1 MKSILSVFRSPRL
14 FWVLLLGFSSGIPLA
29 LTGTTL
35 QAWMATE
42 KIDLTIIGVFSL
54 VGLPYSVKYLW
65 APVMDRFIPPF
76 LGRRRGWMLVTQ
88 LGLVLAIAA
97 MAFSDPAGA
106 TTLFAV
112 LAFLVAFVSAS
123 QDIVVDAYRTE
134 VLEPVELGPGAGVH
148 IMGYRIAML
157 TSGAIALILADRLPW
172 KTVYLLMAGSLLVG
186 AVASILSPEPQLK
199 EKPPASLK
207 EAVVEP
213 FIEFLSRPGAVGIL
227 LFVILYKLD
236 VVMATA
242 LTTPFMLE
250 LGFTKTDIGAVT
262 KGLGMAATIV
272 GTLAGGA
279 VVARVGMKASLWIFG
294 ILQSV
299 STLAFLA
306 LARLG
311 HHYPAMVAAIGL
323 ENLCSGM
330 GTAAYAAFLMSLCN
344 KRFTATQYAILT
356 SLMALTR
363 VLVGAPTGYLA
374 KTYGWE
380 IYFLVSMFAAIPGLL
395 LLLQYPRWTA
405 PSLTTTGTAIASPR
419 S

>member
-14 FWVLLLGFSSGIPLA
+14 FWILLLGFSSGIPLA

-42 KIDLTIIGVFSL
+42 KIDLAIIGVFSL
-54 VGLPYSVKYLW
+54 VGLPYTVKYLW

-88 LGLVLAIAA
+88 LGLGIAIAA

-134 VLEPVELGPGAGVH
+134 ILEPVELGPGAGVH
-148 IMGYRIAML
+148 ILGYRIAML
-157 TSGAIALILADRLPW
+157 TSGALALILADRLPW

-186 AVASILSPEPQLK
+186 VVASILSPEPALK

-213 FIEFLSRPGAVGIL
+213 FVEFLSRPGALGIL

-279 VVARVGMKASLWIFG
+279 VVARMGMKASLWIFG

-299 STLAFLA
+299 STLAFLV

-363 VLVGAPTGYLA
+363 VVVGAPTGYLA
-374 KTYGWE
+374 KAYGWE
-380 IYFLVSMFAAIPGLL
+380 IYFLVSMLAAVPGLL
-395 LLLQYPRWTA
+395 LLLQYSRWTS
-405 PSLTTTGTAIASPR
+405 PSLTTTETAIASPR

>member
-1 MKSILSVFRSPRL
+1 MKSLFAVFRSPRL
-14 FWVLLLGFSSGIPLA
+14 FWILLLGFSSGIPLA

-42 KIDLTIIGVFSL
+42 KIDLTVIGIFSL
-54 VGLPYSVKYLW
+54 VGLPYTVKYLW
-65 APVMDRFIPPF
+65 APVMDRFVPPF

-88 LGLVLAIAA
+88 GALALAIAA

-112 LAFLVAFVSAS
+112 LALLVAFLSAS

-134 VLEPVELGPGAGVH
+134 VLEPLELGPGAGVH
-148 IMGYRIAML
+148 ILGYRIAML

-172 KTVYLLMAGSLLVG
+172 KTVYLLMAGCLAVGAAASLL
-186 AVASILSPEPQLK
+186 APEPRLK
-199 EKPPASLK
+199 ERPPATLK
-207 EAVVEP
+207 EALVEP
-213 FIEFLSRPGAVGIL
+213 FVEFLSRRGAVGIL
-227 LFVILYKLD
+227 LFVVLYKLD

-262 KGLGMAATIV
+262 KGFGMAATIV
-272 GTLAGGA
+272 GSLAGGA
-279 VVARVGMKASLWIFG
+279 VVARAGMKTSLWLFG

-299 STLAFLA
+299 STLSFLA

-311 HHYPAMVAAIGL
+311 HHYPMMVTAIGL

-330 GTAAYAAFLMSLCN
+330 GTAAYAAFLMSLCD

-356 SLMALTR
+356 SLMAITR
-363 VLVGAPTGYLA
+363 VVVGAPTGYIVKA
-374 KTYGWE
+374 FGWE
-380 IYFLVSMFAAIPGLL
+380 NYFLISALAAIPGLL
-395 LLLQYPRWTA
+395 LLLRYEHWTGPA
-405 PSLTTTGTAIASPR
+405 SIRAGGTAT
-419 S
+419 

>member
-1 MKSILSVFRSPRL
+1 
-14 FWVLLLGFSSGIPLA
+14 
-29 LTGTTL
+29 
-35 QAWMATE
+35 
-42 KIDLTIIGVFSL
+42 
-54 VGLPYSVKYLW
+54 
-65 APVMDRFIPPF
+65 MDRFIPPF

-88 LGLVLAIAA
+88 LGLVLTIAA

-186 AVASILSPEPQLK
+186 AVASILSPEPALK

-213 FIEFLSRPGAVGIL
+213 FVEFLSRPGAVGIL

-299 STLAFLA
+299 STLAFLV

-380 IYFLVSMFAAIPGLL
+380 IYFLVSMLAAVPGLL
-395 LLLQYPRWTA
+395 LLLQYSRWTA

>member
-1 MKSILSVFRSPRL
+1 MKSIFAVFRSPRL

-42 KIDLTIIGVFSL
+42 KIDLAVIGVFSL
-54 VGLPYSVKYLW
+54 VGLPYTAKYLW
-65 APVMDRFIPPF
+65 APVMDRYVPPF
-76 LGRRRGWMLVTQ
+76 LGRRRGWMIVTQ
-88 LGLVLAIAA
+88 FALVLAIAA

-112 LAFLVAFVSAS
+112 LALLVAFASAS

-134 VLEPVELGPGAGVH
+134 VLDPVELGPGAGVH
-148 IMGYRIAML
+148 ILGYRIAML

-186 AVASILSPEPQLK
+186 VAASLLAPEPRLK
-199 EKPPASLK
+199 QRPPATLK

-213 FIEFLSRPGAVGIL
+213 FVEFLSRRGAVGIL
-227 LFVILYKLD
+227 LFIILYKLD
-236 VVMATA
+236 VVMAMA
-242 LTTPFMLE
+242 LNTPFLLE

-262 KGLGMAATIV
+262 KGVGMAATIV
-272 GTLAGGA
+272 GTLVGGA
-279 VVARVGMKASLWIFG
+279 VVARTGMKTSLWLFG

-299 STLAFLA
+299 STLSFIA

-311 HHYPAMVAAIGL
+311 HHYPMMVTAIGL

-330 GTAAYAAFLMSLCN
+330 GTAAYAAFLMSLCD
-344 KRFTATQYAILT
+344 KRFTATQYALLT

-363 VLVGAPTGYLA
+363 VIIGAPTGYIA
-374 KTYGWE
+374 KTFGWE
-380 IYFLVSMFAAIPGLL
+380 QYFVISALSAIPGLIL
-395 LLLQYPRWTA
+395 LLRYRHWTMPA
-405 PSLTTTGTAIASPR
+405 VARDGENTG
-419 S
+419 

>member
-1 MKSILSVFRSPRL
+1 MKSLFAVFRSPRL
-14 FWVLLLGFSSGIPLA
+14 FWILLLGFSSGIPLA

-42 KIDLTIIGVFSL
+42 KIDLEVIGVFSL
-54 VGLPYSVKYLW
+54 VGLPYTVKYLW

-76 LGRRRGWMLVTQ
+76 LGRRRGWILVTQ
-88 LGLVLAIAA
+88 VCLVIAISA

-106 TTLFAV
+106 TGVFAV
-112 LAFLVAFVSAS
+112 LAFLVAFTSAS
-123 QDIVVDAYRTE
+123 QDVVVDAYRTE
-134 VLEPVELGPGAGVH
+134 VLEPIELGPGAGVH
-148 IMGYRIAML
+148 ILGYRIAML

-172 KTVYLLMAGSLLVG
+172 KTVYLMMAGSLAVG
-186 AVASILSPEPQLK
+186 VAASLLSPEPRLR

-207 EAVVEP
+207 DAVVKP
-213 FIEFLSRPGAVGIL
+213 FVEFLSRPGAMGIL

-262 KGLGMAATIV
+262 KGFGMVATIV

-279 VVARVGMKASLWIFG
+279 FVARAGMITSLWVFG

-299 STLAFLA
+299 STLAFMA

-311 HHYPAMVAAIGL
+311 HHYPMMVAAIGL

-330 GTAAYAAFLMSLCN
+330 GTAAYAAFLMSLCD
-344 KRFTATQYAILT
+344 KRFTATQYALLT
-356 SLMALTR
+356 SLMAITR
-363 VLVGAPTGYLA
+363 VIVGAPTGYMARTL
-374 KTYGWE
+374 GWE
-380 IYFLVSMFAAIPGLL
+380 LYFLASMLAAAPGLL
-395 LLLQYPRWTA
+395 LLLRYERWGV
-405 PSLTTTGTAIASPR
+405 PSLKPSAGG
-419 S
+419 

>member
-1 MKSILSVFRSPRL
+1 
-14 FWVLLLGFSSGIPLA
+14 
-29 LTGTTL
+29 
-35 QAWMATE
+35 MATE

-134 VLEPVELGPGAGVH
+134 VLEPLELGPGAGVH

-157 TSGAIALILADRLPW
+157 TSGAIALILADQLPW

-186 AVASILSPEPQLK
+186 VVASILSPEPALK

-213 FIEFLSRPGAVGIL
+213 FLEFLSRRGAVGIL

-279 VVARVGMKASLWIFG
+279 VVARMGMKASLWIFG

-299 STLAFLA
+299 STLAFLV

-356 SLMALTR
+356 SLMAITR
-363 VLVGAPTGYLA
+363 VIVGAPTGYLA

-380 IYFLVSMFAAIPGLL
+380 IYFLVSMVAAVPGLL
-395 LLLQYPRWTA
+395 LLLQYSRWTA
-405 PSLTTTGTAIASPR
+405 TSLTTTGTAIASPR

>member
-1 MKSILSVFRSPRL
+1 MKSLFTVFRSPRL

-42 KIDLTIIGVFSL
+42 KIDLAVIGVFSL
-54 VGLPYSVKYLW
+54 VGLPYTAKYLW
-65 APVMDRFIPPF
+65 APVMDRYVPPF
-76 LGRRRGWMLVTQ
+76 LGRRRGWMIVTQ
-88 LGLVLAIAA
+88 FALVLAIAA

-112 LAFLVAFVSAS
+112 LALLVAFTSAS
-123 QDIVVDAYRTE
+123 QDIVVDAWRTE

-148 IMGYRIAML
+148 ILGYRIAML

-186 AVASILSPEPQLK
+186 VVASLLAPEPVLK
-199 EKPPASLK
+199 QRPPATLK

-213 FIEFLSRPGAVGIL
+213 FVEFLSRPGAAGIL
-227 LFVILYKLD
+227 LFIILYKLD
-236 VVMATA
+236 VVMAMA
-242 LTTPFMLE
+242 LTTPFLLE

-262 KGLGMAATIV
+262 KGFGMAATIV
-272 GTLAGGA
+272 GTLVGGA
-279 VVARVGMKASLWIFG
+279 VVARAGMKTSLWLFG

-299 STLAFLA
+299 STLSFIA

-311 HHYPAMVAAIGL
+311 HHYPMMVTAIGL

-330 GTAAYAAFLMSLCN
+330 GTAAYAAFLMSLCD
-344 KRFTATQYAILT
+344 KRFTATQYALLT
-356 SLMALTR
+356 SMMALTR
-363 VLVGAPTGYLA
+363 VIIGAPTGYLV
-374 KTYGWE
+374 KTFGWE
-380 IYFLVSMFAAIPGLL
+380 QYFVISALSAIPGLL
-395 LLLQYPRWTA
+395 LLLRYPHWTMPANA
-405 PSLTTTGTAIASPR
+405 PDGKTAE
-419 S
+419 